1 MGAKLAFLLP
11 EYAGLGCSPE
21 QPQMHLIRVGKL
33 LAVNH
38 LLLDPRVAAACLEC
52 KILACST
59 GTVW

>member
-11 EYAGLGCSPE
+11 EYAGLGCSPK
-21 QPQMHLIRVGKL
+21 QPRMHLTRAKKL

-38 LLLDPRVAAACLEC
+38 LLRDPRVVAACLEC